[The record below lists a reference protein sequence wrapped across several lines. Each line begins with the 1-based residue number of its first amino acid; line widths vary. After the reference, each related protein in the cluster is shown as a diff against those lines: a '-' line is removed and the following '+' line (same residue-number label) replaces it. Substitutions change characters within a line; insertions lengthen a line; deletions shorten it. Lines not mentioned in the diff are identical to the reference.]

1 MSTPALLMIVHML
14 SPEVQ
19 NEFAQGNGGVFGANS
34 PQSWGPKIAGQ
45 QVTDWTG
52 KQTTLAAQPDNLKGF
67 FRKCINFK
75 QFYRHSA
82 GEQIS
87 HKLIFLMLI
96 FILKE

>member
-1 MSTPALLMIVHML
+1 MIVHML

-67 FRKCINFK
+67 FENALTVNNSIGIRRGN
-75 QFYRHSA
+75 RH
-82 GEQIS
+82 
-87 HKLIFLMLI
+87 HTNVFFLCSM
-96 FILKE
+96 FTLKEWFLKTS